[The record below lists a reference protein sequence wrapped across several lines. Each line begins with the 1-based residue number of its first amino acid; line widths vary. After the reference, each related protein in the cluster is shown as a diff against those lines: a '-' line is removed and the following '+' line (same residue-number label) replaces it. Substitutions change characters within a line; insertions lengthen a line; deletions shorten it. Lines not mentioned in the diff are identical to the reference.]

1 VSPTRLAVFV
11 LLLASPASAAPA
23 DLTGT
28 VRTAL
33 GVPVPHVPV
42 VVEGGGPPL
51 TVLSGAEG
59 RYVAAGL
66 APGRYR
72 VRVDVPGFRLAT
84 PAEVAVGEG
93 QVRLDLI
100 LGPAPVEEHVLVTAT
115 RGEAALSTV
124 GVSGTVLDA
133 ERIAAREAATLA
145 TLLQDVPG
153 LTVARTGGV
162 GPQSSIFLRG
172 GDSNA
177 TRVLVDGVP
186 VNEPG
191 GEHNFGPDLPLAVE
205 RVEVVRGAGSSL
217 YGSDALAGVVHLV
230 TRRGRPGPVDVRA
243 DMEAGGHAWRR
254 AHASASSRRGSFDW
268 TAGLQRLETD
278 NQEPNSAFEQ
288 NTAAL
293 AGGWEGGKT
302 ALRVVLRGEDG
313 GHGAPGQTAFGR
325 PDLDASFE
333 RRAGVA
339 SVHLRQARAGAVH
352 HLRGGYARMDWQS
365 LNPLD
370 SGSYVPRWGDRSAP
384 FPFSDFPDPSG
395 FQHETARLHGGYQVE
410 ADAGRRHLVTAGV
423 DVEHETGALGS
434 RAEPL
439 LEPSRTNAGVY
450 AQDRVA
456 LGSRLF
462 ATLGGRLEHNG
473 SFGTTVVPR
482 AALAFRARGGSAPM
496 TLRAS
501 AGAGVKEPSF
511 FESYGVSFYA
521 QGNPDL
527 RPERSR
533 TYDLGFEQRLFGD
546 RLRAE
551 ATVFQHD
558 YRDQIAY
565 HVVDPATFQ
574 GSWTNLGHTRARGLE
589 MSAEASPVP
598 ALRLGA
604 HYTLLDGEV
613 LVSGS
618 AFDPIYAVGRPLVRR
633 PRHQGGLSA
642 RWRGSRA
649 SAGVDLLMVGR
660 RADSDFLG
668 LGLEENTGYARL
680 DARVVLGPWRSLE
693 LMAAGENLLD
703 RRYQEV
709 LGYPALGRS
718 VRLGLRFRRGAD
730 RP

>member
-1 VSPTRLAVFV
+1 VSPTRPAVFA
-11 LLLASPASAAPA
+11 LLLASTAGAAPA

-28 VRTAL
+28 VRTVL
-33 GVPVPHVPV
+33 GVPVPQVPV
-42 VVEGGGPPL
+42 VIEGDRPPR

-59 RYVAAGL
+59 RYLVSGL

-72 VRVDVPGFRLAT
+72 LRVEAPGFRLTT
-84 PAEVAVGEG
+84 PSEVVVGEDE
-93 QVRLDLI
+93 VRLDLA
-100 LGPAPVEEHVLVTAT
+100 LGPAPVQEHVLVTAT

-124 GVSGTVLDA
+124 GMSGTVLDA

-153 LTVARTGGV
+153 LTVARTGGL
-162 GPQSSIFLRG
+162 GPQTSLFLRG

-191 GEHNFGPDLPLAVE
+191 GEYNFGPDVPLALE
-205 RVEVVRGAGSSL
+205 RVEVVRGAASSL
-217 YGSDALAGVVHLV
+217 YGSDALAGVVQLV
-230 TRRGRPGPVDVRA
+230 TRRGRPGPAEVRV
-243 DMEAGGHAWRR
+243 EAEGGGHAWRR
-254 AHASASSRRGSFDW
+254 AHATASSRRGGFDW
-268 TAGLQRLETD
+268 TAGLQRLQTD
-278 NQEPNSAFEQ
+278 NEEPNSAFEQ
-288 NTAAL
+288 NAAAL
-293 AGGWEGGKT
+293 AGGWEGERT

-313 GHGAPGQTAFGR
+313 AHGTPGQTAFGR
-325 PDLDASFE
+325 PDRDASFE

-339 SVHLRQARAGAVH
+339 SVHLRHGRGGAVH
-352 HLRGGYARMDWQS
+352 HLRAGYARMDWRS

-370 SGSYVPRWGDRSAP
+370 SGSYVPRWGDLFAP
-384 FPFSDFPDPSG
+384 FPFSDFPDPFG
-395 FQHETARLHGGYQVE
+395 FQHDTARLSGGYQVE
-410 ADAGRRHLVTAGV
+410 ADAGPRHLLTAGV

-434 RAEPL
+434 RGEPR
-439 LEPSRTNAGVY
+439 LEPRRTNAGVY
-450 AQDRVA
+450 AQDRLA
-456 LGSRLF
+456 LGTRVF
-462 ATLGGRLEHNG
+462 ATLGGRIEHNG
-473 SFGTTVVPR
+473 SFGTRAVPR
-482 AALAFRARGGSAPM
+482 AALAFRARGGSAPL

-511 FESYGVSFYA
+511 FESYGVAFFA

-527 RPERSR
+527 RPEKSR
-533 TYDLGFEQRLFGD
+533 TFDLGLEQRLFGD

-565 HVVDPATFQ
+565 HVLDPATFQ

-589 MSAEASPVP
+589 LLAEASPVP

-604 HYTLLDGEV
+604 HYTRLDGEV
-613 LVSGS
+613 LVSGPG
-618 AFDPIYAVGRPLVRR
+618 ADPIYAAGQPLVRR

-642 RWRGSRA
+642 RWRGARA
-649 SAGVDLLMVGR
+649 SVGADLLMVGR

-668 LGLEENTGYARL
+668 LGLLENAGYARL
-680 DARVVLGPWRSLE
+680 DARAVLGPWRSLE
-693 LMAAGENLLD
+693 LMVAGENLLD

-718 VRLGLRFRRGAD
+718 VRVGLRFRRGGD